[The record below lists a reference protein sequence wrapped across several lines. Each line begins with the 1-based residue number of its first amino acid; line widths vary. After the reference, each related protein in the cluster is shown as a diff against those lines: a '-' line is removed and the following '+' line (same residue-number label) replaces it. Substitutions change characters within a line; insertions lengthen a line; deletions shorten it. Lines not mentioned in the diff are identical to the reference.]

1 MAIEGDFSRAVHDFG
16 ATVHAVGQDQWS
28 NQTPCTEWDVR
39 ALVNHLVNEA
49 LWVRPLLG
57 GMTVAQVGDRFD
69 GDLLGGDPAG
79 AWERS
84 AEDAVGAASAEGAT
98 ERTVHVSS
106 GDISAGEYLHEV
118 FTDLV
123 IHRWDL
129 ARAIGADD
137 TIDPVYA
144 ATIYE
149 RMKPMEDQM
158 KSWGAY
164 GDRIEVRDGADTQ
177 TRLLALF
184 GRVQ

>member
-1 MAIEGDFSRAVHDFG
+1 MAIEGDFSRAVHGFG
-16 ATVHAVGQDQWS
+16 ETVHAVGPDQWS
-28 NQTPCTEWDVR
+28 NQTPCSEWDVR

-49 LWVRPLLG
+49 LWVRPILD

-69 GDLLGGDPAG
+69 GDLLGGDPTG

-84 AEDAVGAASAEGAT
+84 AADALGAACAEGAT
-98 ERTVHVSS
+98 DRTVHVSS
-106 GDISAGEYLHEV
+106 GDIPAGEYLQQV

-137 TIDPVYA
+137 TIDPVDA

-149 RMKPMEDQM
+149 QMKPMEDQM

-164 GDRIEVRDGADTQ
+164 GDRIEAREGADTQ
-177 TRLLALF
+177 TKLLALF